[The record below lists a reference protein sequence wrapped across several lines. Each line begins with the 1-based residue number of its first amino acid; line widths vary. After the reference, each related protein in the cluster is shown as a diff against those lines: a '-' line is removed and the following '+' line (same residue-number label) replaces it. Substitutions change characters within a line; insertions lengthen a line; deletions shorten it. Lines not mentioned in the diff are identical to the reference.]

1 MNNQDFTTSFEV
13 DQTPDEVFAAIN
25 NVRGWWAEELEGDSD
40 KLGDEFT
47 YRHGDVHMCKQKI
60 TEIVPGQKIVWLIED
75 AYLSFT
81 KDKSEWKGTE
91 IVFEISKKGN
101 KTDVRFTHRGLVPAF
116 ECFNDCSSGWNY
128 YINGS
133 LQNLIT
139 TGKGQP
145 DTIDQAD

>member
-47 YRHGDVHMCKQKI
+47 YRHGDVHMSKQKI
-60 TEIVPGQKIVWLIED
+60 TEIVPGQKFVWLIED

-81 KDKSEWKGTE
+81 KDKIEWKVTE

-128 YINGS
+128 YVNGS

>member
-47 YRHGDVHMCKQKI
+47 YRHGDVHMSKQKI

-81 KDKSEWKGTE
+81 KDKGEWKGTE
-91 IVFEISKKGN
+91 IVFEISKKGI
-101 KTDVRFTHRGLVPAF
+101 KTDVLFTHRGLVPAF

-128 YINGS
+128 YVNGS